1 MIFID
6 FSEEE
11 KQALHHERFHHPH
24 PRVQIKMETLW
35 LKSQGMEHQVIA
47 QLVGISENTLRS
59 YLREYQDGGIERLK
73 DIRFYRPSSELMK
86 HAQSLETHFR
96 KYPPTSINA
105 AIETIETLTG
115 IRRSPTQ
122 VRLFLKRM
130 GMKCLKVGV
139 FPAKADPVVQET
151 YRREQLEP
159 RIEEAQAGER
169 ALFFVDAAHFVMG
182 AFLGFIWCF
191 ERLFVKAPCGR
202 KRFNVLAALNAI
214 THEVVTVTN
223 DTYINALSVCELLQ
237 QLADLGLTIPITLV
251 LDNARYQK
259 CQMVQDLAKSL
270 GIELLYLPSYSP
282 NLNLIERL
290 WKFVKKQCLYS
301 KYYEDFTLFQHA
313 ISNCVENAHITHK
326 KELNSLL
333 TLRFQS
339 FDKAQVMT
347 A

>member
-169 ALFFVDAAHFVMG
+169 ALF
-182 AFLGFIWCF
+182 
-191 ERLFVKAPCGR
+191 
-202 KRFNVLAALNAI
+202 
-214 THEVVTVTN
+214 
-223 DTYINALSVCELLQ
+223 LSMP
-237 QLADLGLTIPITLV
+237 PI
-251 LDNARYQK
+251 
-259 CQMVQDLAKSL
+259 S
-270 GIELLYLPSYSP
+270 
-282 NLNLIERL
+282 
-290 WKFVKKQCLYS
+290 
-301 KYYEDFTLFQHA
+301 
-313 ISNCVENAHITHK
+313 
-326 KELNSLL
+326 
-333 TLRFQS
+333 
-339 FDKAQVMT
+339 
-347 A
+347 